1 MAVEKGKVLAE
12 LELKT
17 KGKSLTKSFK
27 DKLAAKWADKIESDD
42 DIVAYIEDRMDIL
55 EEASGEADRRV
66 SDALKASKAAGKK
79 GDEGADSGDG
89 KGKDDAGDEN
99 IPAWAKQMMEQN
111 KTLQETIT
119 AMQQKEKVQ
128 SLHDRFKKHEKIKD
142 IPAAFLKGRLP
153 ESEEAF
159 EEAVEAA
166 AQEFADFQAET
177 GFAATPTERTP
188 GKTTPR
194 GGAAKVDADIL
205 EFAKLKNEEA
215 KTAN

>member
-66 SDALKASKAAGKK
+66 SDALKAAGRKRE
-79 GDEGADSGDG
+79 EGADNGDG
-89 KGKDDAGDEN
+89 KGNDDAGNES
-99 IPAWAKQMMEQN
+99 IPAWAKQMMDQN

-177 GFAATPTERTP
+177 GFAAPAAERTP
-188 GKTTPR
+188 GKPAPR